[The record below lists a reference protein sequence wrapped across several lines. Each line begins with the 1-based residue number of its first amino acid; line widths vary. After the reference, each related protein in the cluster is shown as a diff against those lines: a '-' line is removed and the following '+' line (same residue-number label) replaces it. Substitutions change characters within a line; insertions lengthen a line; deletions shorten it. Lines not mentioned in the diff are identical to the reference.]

1 MKSYILKEIN
11 EESYIELESKILE
24 WVQIV
29 YLDSHWGA
37 MVYWTLIKD
46 LMYKHNVKLV
56 LLYKALSCWFYIFHS
71 YKWIKQMTEWCYWMV
86 HLPQLD
92 ISIKQDWTKWDE
104 HDECRSESMKQ
115 SKLFDTWF
123 MYKREITKF
132 NNWKD
137 VWLDF
142 NRMKEIFPNVEILS

>member
-1 MKSYILKEIN
+1 
-11 EESYIELESKILE
+11 
-24 WVQIV
+24 
-29 YLDSHWGA
+29 
-37 MVYWTLIKD
+37 
-46 LMYKHNVKLV
+46 
-56 LLYKALSCWFYIFHS
+56 
-71 YKWIKQMTEWCYWMV
+71 MTEWCYWMV